1 MMEKITITCT
11 NNGKTKQAEV
21 LNKNDKY
28 LKVVLSGTQIVIEL
42 FRKDLNKQYT
52 GHTAGLQFEWLP
64 KN

>member
-11 NNGKTKQAEV
+11 NNGKTKEAEV

-42 FRKDLNKQYT
+42 FRKDLNTQYT
-52 GHTAGLQFEWLP
+52 GHNAQKE
-64 KN
+64 